1 MNNAATRIAS
11 AFWHAQVNSYQ
22 IGGVGLDPTIMDMP
36 DPVTLFRQT
45 MGDVVYHQSASKCP
59 DPKGCWAS
67 VANPRITVYTNAP
80 HGGYTFHNAAHELG
94 HLLAQRTGW
103 SRGTYQAYADLNA
116 AQIEL
121 DNGTI
126 IAGGGWPGL
135 GYQRTD
141 LGYATLESPWQQ
153 NWWTPTPNEDFADMF
168 LGWAYNHFADNPAG
182 AARYQWMNVNMPRW
196 MTLAVSATP

>member
-1 MNNAATRIAS
+1 
-11 AFWHAQVNSYQ
+11 
-22 IGGVGLDPTIMDMP
+22 MDMP